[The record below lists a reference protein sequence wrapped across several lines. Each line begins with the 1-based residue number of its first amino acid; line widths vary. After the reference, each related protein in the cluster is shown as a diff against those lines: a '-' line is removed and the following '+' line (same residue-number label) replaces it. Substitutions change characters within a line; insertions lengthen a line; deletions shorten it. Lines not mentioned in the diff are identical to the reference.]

1 MRWVAKAL
9 LQKGLSALPQPER
22 TNYLL
27 QRYVSRS
34 LPVPHR
40 GLERRFERAEQH
52 VRAYRRHGPG
62 RPLGEA
68 VFYEFGA
75 GWDLGVPLAFWALGV
90 EHQILVDLR
99 PNLRLDL
106 VNTTVARLNRTAGER
121 ADLRSLGPPVD
132 SLDRLEKR
140 FGIRY
145 LAPRDA
151 RATGLPAGSVD
162 FVSSTS
168 TLEHVPSEDVVPIL
182 SECRRLLRPDGAL
195 SCRIDLSDHFSHF
208 DKSISPYNFLRF
220 DERTWGLLNSA
231 LLHQNRLRRSDY
243 VRALERAGFVLASE
257 KPWAPKDDDPLAGVR
272 PAERFRAYEAGDL
285 AVQKLRLVAKPSPDA
300 LEELNDVV
308 R

>member
-34 LPVPHR
+34 LPVPDR
-40 GLERRFERAEQH
+40 GLRRRFERAEQH
-52 VRAYRRHGPG
+52 VRAYREHGPE
-62 RPLGEA
+62 RPLAEA

-75 GWDLGVPLAFWALGV
+75 GWDLGVPLAFWILGV

-106 VNTTVARLNRTAGER
+106 VNTTVERLNRIAAERGER
-121 ADLRSLGPPVD
+121 APGPPVD
-132 SLDRLEKR
+132 SLDELEGR

-145 LAPRDA
+145 LAPCDA
-151 RATGLPAGSVD
+151 RDTGLPPRSVD

-168 TLEHVPSEDVVPIL
+168 TLEHVPSEDIVPIL
-182 SECRRLLRPDGAL
+182 AECRRLLRPDGAL
-195 SCRIDLSDHFSHF
+195 SCRIDLTDHFSHF
-208 DKSISPYNFLRF
+208 DGSISPYNFLRF
-220 DERTWGLLNSA
+220 DERSWGVLNSA

-243 VRALERAGFVLASE
+243 VRALERAGFDLVSE
-257 KPWAPKDDDPLAGVR
+257 RAWAPKNADPLAGIH
-272 PAERFRAYEAGDL
+272 PAERFRAYEPADL
-285 AVQKLRLVAKPSPDA
+285 AVQKLRLVARPSPDA
-300 LEELNDVV
+300 LEELQDLGG
-308 R
+308 